1 MSLRGRLLALAT
13 VALLAASAA
22 TPALADH
29 TNADQKMITKKDV
42 PTSFGTETSRDFTDQ
57 VIDKTIGICDNASG
71 ETLVSTPAPIQQYV
85 VDIETKNKK
94 TYTSI
99 SERVYQFETPEQAT
113 ASFNELVTNLATCN
127 GTSTMEQGTPDL
139 TQTVT
144 TGSYPGGE
152 YPDFWVN
159 VQGTWTGGKECTKPC
174 RTALQAVY
182 VQAGKSIIETVAY
195 INGKGRLTGKQSS
208 DLADLAEVLADRW
221 VTSSKGT
228 VRVVL

>member
-1 MSLRGRLLALAT
+1 MTLRTCLLALAS

-29 TNADQKMITKKDV
+29 TNADQIMITKKDV
-42 PTSFGTETSRDFTDQ
+42 PTSVGTETSRDFTDQ
-57 VIDKTIGICDNASG
+57 VIGKTIGICDNASG
-71 ETLVSTPAPIQQYV
+71 QTLVSVPAPTKQYV
-85 VDIETKNKK
+85 VGIETKNKK
-94 TYTSI
+94 TYARI

-113 ASFNELVTNLATCN
+113 DSFNELLTSLATCN

-152 YPDFWVN
+152 YADFWVN
-159 VQGTWTGGKECTKPC
+159 VRGTWTGGKECAKPC
-174 RTALQAVY
+174 RFALQAVY
-182 VQAGKSIIETVAY
+182 VQAGNSITETVAY
-195 INGKGRLTGKQSS
+195 INGKGRLTSKQSN
-208 DLADLAEVLADRW
+208 DLADLAETLAGRW

-228 VRVVL
+228 VRVVV